1 MSGRWS
7 LQIWQRDESELL
19 LGLQLREVFVEVQIA
34 VGNIFA
40 SCGFQGIHKVL
51 EFEFVFC
58 KTHSSPW
65 TSLRESTFGHFLH
78 IYIKYTFYIYILFGI
93 IFNSVTLTFHLWL
106 TKYLCLLS
114 MTALTMIVTRHVS
127 RRSKCF
133 KQMHKYKRG
142 RENAGIFAK
151 ISRFNLRIRS

>member
-1 MSGRWS
+1 MDHYYDSNRIDLFLFCLSERKKQIQARFEGFHHCEKTESNYSARFNMTGRWS
-7 LQIWQRDESELL
+7 LQVWQRDESDLL

-51 EFEFVFC
+51 EFEFAFC

-78 IYIKYTFYIYILFGI
+78 IYIKYTFYIYIY
-93 IFNSVTLTFHLWL
+93 
-106 TKYLCLLS
+106 YL
-114 MTALTMIVTRHVS
+114 
-127 RRSKCF
+127 
-133 KQMHKYKRG
+133 
-142 RENAGIFAK
+142 E
-151 ISRFNLRIRS
+151 